1 MSARTGD
8 DQAAARRAGQ
18 AGGDMTAAELRAVN
32 RQADEARQK
41 QQASQEAKLFAAD
54 EFRRAQAEA
63 KAEGRTVTSQ
73 TLRINLESGRV
84 KGKTV
89 SVDSNS
95 FRRSQNQTP
104 IPEKRLPSQTD
115 YDYSKLKNS
124 SSGEADFGYG
134 TPLKG
139 APGRIQE
146 VGQQGNI
153 NTTKFERVE
162 TRGPTNYSVEINDSL
177 SGYIPGKTH
186 FKVNLKDSIS
196 NKGYEPKPVE
206 KKEAKGGFVEGLG
219 GYAKNTADDFDLGF
233 FGSGVGIG
241 ALIKGATGGKTSK
254 AQMDRISIRGAEA
267 ESRTER
273 EFEREFVGAGFNVGA
288 KAIQGKSSDGKE
300 FESLGKDIG
309 KNPTYFA
316 GSAFGTAL
324 SFAGPGGIRKVAS
337 GITKGIGGVGI
348 KGAATTSKKVAT
360 QTVKEFDIKDKG
372 DITVQAFKTG
382 KKGEEIP
389 LSQKGGMYVESK
401 VRSIPVQSK
410 RLGIGETFTIPG
422 TSTAVKL
429 PEKIAFKTSKVTT
442 PDYFMIN
449 KGVDDVGSFSL
460 KTGKG
465 AVTQGGLSLGEKELL
480 VGQKIIPSK
489 KIQGI
494 GFGLDIASPTTE
506 KMRGVRAPASGIVD
520 VFQNES
526 KVLPKIA
533 PPSIKGKPAPSFE
546 SPIVKSSEGI
556 GLAKSRP
563 VGFSIAEFSTK
574 KMLDFESYGR
584 KSALNKSELGLFGPQ
599 KTKYSPFQF
608 AAAEKPKLTQSS
620 RTPLETQSE
629 FDFDRTIMR
638 SALKDIVTSGGSST
652 RESTKTSN
660 IASGLGFGGNAKNY
674 TAQGPLGFGGATGAE
689 RMRSK
694 VKEDEDY
701 GIGYDFLQT
710 PKGKGISRVDSK
722 TFANPLQ
729 GSRQS
734 GASSSKSDF
743 TSKADSLSGLKIDN
757 FSLLG
762 SRSKTTSKSDL
773 FSVPKSDNSQIA
785 RSMSSEIFDFGQKTE
800 TSQTTRTTNTFR
812 FDTPATTRTSDPS
825 RPFAGFDIPDFGGK
839 KERKGKKGKK
849 GTSQKRT
856 FKTTDPL
863 SAVLGPKSKLGRKV
877 QKYSDMFS

>member
-1 MSARTGD
+1 MSARSGEE
-8 DQAAARRAGQ
+8 QAAARRAGQ
-18 AGGDMTAAELRAVN
+18 AGGDMTARELRAQTQ
-32 RQADEARQK
+32 QADEARQR
-41 QQASQEAKLFAAD
+41 QQARQEAKQFAAD
-54 EFRRAQAEA
+54 EFKRAQAEA

-84 KGKTV
+84 KGKTT
-89 SVDSNS
+89 SVASDS
-95 FRRSQNQTP
+95 FKRSQNQTP

-124 SSGEADFGYG
+124 SNGEADFGYG
-134 TPLKG
+134 VPLKG

-146 VGQQGNI
+146 IGPQGNI

-162 TRGPTNYSVEINDSL
+162 TRGPTNYNVEINDSL

-186 FKVNLKDSIS
+186 FKVNIKDSLS
-196 NKGYEPKPVE
+196 GGKSQAVAP
-206 KKEAKGGFVEGLG
+206 KKEAQGGFAEGLG
-219 GYAKNTADDFDLGF
+219 GYARNTADDLDLGF
-233 FGSGVGIG
+233 FGSGIGIG

-254 AQMDRISIRGAEA
+254 AQMDRINIRGAEA

-273 EFEREFVGAGFNVGA
+273 EFEREFVGAGINVGA

-300 FESLGKDIG
+300 FESLGADIG

-316 GSAFGTAL
+316 GSAFGSAL
-324 SFAGPGGIRKVAS
+324 SFVGPGGIRKVAS
-337 GITKGIGGVGI
+337 GITQGIGGVGI
-348 KGAATTSKKVAT
+348 RGAMGVSKKVAS
-360 QTVKEFDIKDKG
+360 QTIKEFDIKDQG
-372 DITVQAFKTG
+372 DITLQAFKTG

-389 LSQKGGMYVESK
+389 LSQQGGMFVESK
-401 VRSIPVQSK
+401 VRSIPTQSK
-410 RLGIGETFTIPG
+410 RLGIGDTFTIPG
-422 TSTAVKL
+422 TSTAIKL
-429 PEKIAFKTSKVTT
+429 PEKIAFKTSKATT

-465 AVTQGGLSLGEKELL
+465 AVTQGGLSLGDKELL

-506 KMRGVRAPASGIVD
+506 KMRGARAPASGIVD
-520 VFQNES
+520 VFQSES

-533 PPSIKGKPAPSFE
+533 PPSIKGKLAPSFE

-584 KSALNKSELGLFGPQ
+584 KSALSKSELGLFGPQ

-608 AAAEKPKLTQSS
+608 TAAEKPKLTQSS

-638 SALKDIVTSGGSST
+638 SALKDIVTSGGGSAK
-652 RESTKTSN
+652 ESTKTSN

-689 RMRSK
+689 RKRSK
-694 VKEDEDY
+694 VTEDEDF

-710 PKGKGISRVDSK
+710 PKGKSISRVDSR
-722 TFANPLQ
+722 TFTNPLS
-729 GSRQS
+729 GSRQG
-734 GASSSKSDF
+734 GASKSKSDF
-743 TSKADSLSGLKIDN
+743 TSKADSLSGLRVDN
-757 FSLLG
+757 FSLIGTKSFSLTG
-762 SRSKTTSKSDL
+762 SKSKTTTRNDI
-773 FSVPKSDNSQIA
+773 FSIPKTDTSQLSSTITDNMLGFKQDTQSVTKTTQTFDA
-785 RSMSSEIFDFGQKTE
+785 PYSRLGMFDF
-800 TSQTTRTTNTFR
+800 
-812 FDTPATTRTSDPS
+812 DPV
-825 RPFAGFDIPDFGGK
+825 GK
-839 KERKGKKGKK
+839 KKRKGKKGKK
-849 GTSQKRT
+849 ITVQKRT

-863 SAVLGPKSKLGRKV
+863 SAVVGPRSKLGRKV